1 MKDNRGLRFVTWVAG
16 LTVFFGWSTFATATI
31 IFDYSPLT
39 TGGSGSSFAN
49 LSDGQNFVER
59 IFFST
64 DVQVTDM
71 DIYSQAASGSVGDS
85 VTIRIFNDAG
95 GQPGSLFTI
104 FNETIAIID
113 TEGAISV
120 DNNRKHTDFSTPVNL
135 LANTDYWIGMSG
147 TGNLEIAQLGLS
159 TSFPEDSRMFQFSGL
174 TPQLFTPT
182 FVGDM
187 AFRLS
192 GWPSPSTPSVVG
204 QAPMPEPSTMLLLGS
219 GLAGLGFF
227 RWRKKAA

>member
-39 TGGSGSSFAN
+39 TGGSGTSFAN
-49 LSDGQNFVER
+49 LSNGQNLVER

-71 DIYSQAASGSVGDS
+71 DIYSQALSGSVGDS

-95 GQPGSLFTI
+95 GQPGSLFTT
-104 FNETIAIID
+104 FNETISIID
-113 TEGAISV
+113 TEGTISPE
-120 DNNRKHTDFSTPVNL
+120 NNRKHTDFSTPVNL

-147 TGNLEIAQLGLS
+147 TGFLDIGQLGLS
-159 TSFPEDSRMFQFSGL
+159 TSFPEDSRMFQFNGL
-174 TPQLFTPT
+174 TPLFFTPT

-192 GWPSPSTPSVVG
+192 G
-204 QAPMPEPSTMLLLGS
+204 QAPVPEPSTMLLLGS
-219 GLAGLGFF
+219 GLAGLAFF
-227 RWRKKAA
+227 RLHRKAA

>member
-39 TGGSGSSFAN
+39 TGGSGTSYAN
-49 LSDGQNFVER
+49 LSKGQNFVER

-71 DIYSQAASGSVGDS
+71 DIYSQTLSGSVGDS

-95 GQPGSLFTI
+95 GQPGSLFTTFDEI
-104 FNETIAIID
+104 ISIID
-113 TEGAISV
+113 TEGTISTE
-120 DNNRKHTDFSTPVNL
+120 NNRKHTDFSTAVNL
-135 LANTDYWIGMSG
+135 LANTAYWIGMSG
-147 TGNLEIAQLGLS
+147 TGSLDIGQLGLS
-159 TSFPEDSRMFQFSGL
+159 TSFPEDRRMFQLKGL
-174 TPQLFTPT
+174 APQFFTNSTFP

-192 GWPSPSTPSVVG
+192 G
-204 QAPMPEPSTMLLLGS
+204 QAPLPEPSTMLLLGS

-227 RWRKKAA
+227 RWRRKAT